1 MSISAAQYSKF
12 CSEVAQKQC
21 VFTFTEQGGL
31 LIYPV
36 QGQEVLPF
44 WSSRSRLEKI
54 QASHPKYQRYQIS
67 VYSWPEFESRLRQ
80 MEGDGIHAGVNWSG
94 RRLTGYNVAAADLRA
109 ALEYQVRSQAQP
121 APGKPSASRPIG

>member
-12 CSEVAQKQC
+12 CSEVAQKRC

-54 QASHPKYQRYQIS
+54 QASHPKYQRYQIAE
-67 VYSWPEFESRLRQ
+67 YSWPEFESRLHQ

-94 RRLTGYNVAAADLRA
+94 QRLTGYNVAAAELRA
-109 ALEYQVRSQAQP
+109 ALEYQMRSQA
-121 APGKPSASRPIG
+121 